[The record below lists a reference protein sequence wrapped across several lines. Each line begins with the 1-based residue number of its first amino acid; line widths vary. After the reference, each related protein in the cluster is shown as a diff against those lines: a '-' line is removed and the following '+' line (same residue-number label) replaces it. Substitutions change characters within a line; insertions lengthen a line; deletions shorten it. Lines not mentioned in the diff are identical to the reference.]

1 MLMVR
6 VASSTK
12 PPNMGMVLEVLGFWV
27 LGFGVLVLVWG
38 FGVLGF
44 WGFGFWVG
52 SCSHAHALVDVVAH
66 DVVGD
71 GRQH

>member
-12 PPNMGMVLEVLGFWV
+12 PPNMGHRVRCFG
-27 LGFGVLVLVWG
+27 GFGFLV
-38 FGVLGF
+38 FGF
-44 WGFGFWVG
+44 WGFGFWVLGFG

-71 GRQH
+71 GGQH